1 MFSDEINKMLR
12 LAVGLIKRGEVEMAH
27 SIVDAIVGLRRVE
40 MIESI
45 ISIFNEEEE

>member
-12 LAVGLIKRGEVEMAH
+12 LVVVLIKQGESEMAH
-27 SIVDAIVGLRRVE
+27 SIVDAIVGLHRVE
-40 MIESI
+40 MMESI

>member
-12 LAVGLIKRGEVEMAH
+12 LVVVLIKRGETEMAY

-40 MIESI
+40 MMESLV
-45 ISIFNEEEE
+45 SILNEEEE

>member
-12 LAVGLIKRGEVEMAH
+12 LAVVLIKRGEIDMAH
-27 SIVDAIVGLRRVE
+27 SIVDAIANLRRVE
-40 MIESI
+40 MVESI

>member
-1 MFSDEINKMLR
+1 MFSDEINEMLR
-12 LAVGLIKRGEVEMAH
+12 LAVVLIKRGEVEMAH

-45 ISIFNEEEE
+45 ISIFNGEEE